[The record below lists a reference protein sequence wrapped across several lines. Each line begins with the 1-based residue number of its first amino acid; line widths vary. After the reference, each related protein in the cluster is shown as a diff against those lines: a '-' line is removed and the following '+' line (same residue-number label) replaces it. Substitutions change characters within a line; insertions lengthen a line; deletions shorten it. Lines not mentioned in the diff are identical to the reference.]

1 MAVAEKDLSV
11 CIAHHNIESKVERL
25 WGSNSRFLSIGRA
38 KVVLHGY
45 EVRFTSFSSDG
56 FWRNLTS
63 VRICVCFVRKFYVV
77 TAFLCQHNFP

>member
-11 CIAHHNIESKVERL
+11 RIAHHNIESKVERL

-45 EVRFTSFSSDG
+45 IREG
-56 FWRNLTS
+56 LE
-63 VRICVCFVRKFYVV
+63 
-77 TAFLCQHNFP
+77 